1 MRFNIS
7 IFKGVSD
14 YLKLLKQIEQQH
26 FEPLYVLHGE
36 EPYFID
42 ALSNAIEAFGLSDED
57 RAFNAYILYGKDTD
71 VNQVAGFARQFPM
84 TGNRVL
90 VIVREAQNLK
100 GIAKGLSDNDDETSN
115 SKNDLLDYIKHP
127 SPHTIL
133 VLCYKYKTIDK
144 RTALYKLAQKNGI
157 VFESKKLYDNQ
168 IPDWINSYVKSLHM
182 GIHPRAAFLL
192 SESCGSDLSRL
203 VLEIEK
209 IKVNLQPG
217 QAIDIEHVEQH
228 VGISKDYNVFEL
240 QDAIA
245 QRHIEKALKITFV
258 FAANEKE
265 HPLPLLLAMLYGF
278 FTKVMRVHF
287 INDKSNANL
296 AKDLGINPYFAKTY
310 VTACGYYNLTKLK
323 DIFKALKDCDLKS
336 KGILPS
342 GASHAALLQDLMIA
356 ILY

>member
-1 MRFNIS
+1 M
-7 IFKGVSD
+7 D
-14 YLKLLKQIEQQH
+14 AYLKLFKQIEQGH
-26 FEPLYVLHGE
+26 FAPVYVLHGE

-42 ALSNAIEAFGLSDED
+42 VLSTAIEKHSLSEED
-57 RAFNAYILYGKDTD
+57 RAFNAYIIYGKDTD
-71 VNQVAGFARQFPM
+71 VNQVAGYARQFPM
-84 TGNRVL
+84 TGSRVL
-90 VIVREAQNLK
+90 VLVREAQNLK
-100 GIAKGLSDNDDETSN
+100 GLAKGASDDEDETAP

-127 SPHTIL
+127 SPHSIL
-133 VLCYKYKTIDK
+133 VICYKYKTIDK
-144 RTALYKLAQKNGI
+144 RTALYKLAQKHGI

-168 IPDWINSYVKSLHM
+168 IPDWINAYVKNLGM

-192 SESCGSDLSRL
+192 SETCGTDLSRL

-209 IKVNLQPG
+209 IKVNLNPG

-228 VGISKDYNVFEL
+228 VGISKDYNVFEW

-245 QRHIEKALKITFV
+245 QRHIEKALKISFV

-265 HPLPLLLAMLYGF
+265 HPLPLLLAMLYSF

-287 INDKSNANL
+287 INDKSNTSI

-310 VTACGYYNLTKLK
+310 LTASGFYNVTKLK
-323 DIFKALKDCDLKS
+323 SIFKALKDCDLKS

-342 GASHAALLQDLMIA
+342 GGTHAALLQDLMIS